1 MTENSKQSISN
12 AGPTAP
18 RLERVL
24 SVWDL
29 IFYGIVVIQPGA
41 PIPLFGLAEKLS
53 LGHTTTT
60 LLIAMVAMMLTAV
73 SYGRMAALYPAAG
86 SAYTYVGRGI
96 NFHLGFL
103 AGWAMFLDYLLI
115 PILCTIYLSLTVQRL
130 IPQIPFAALVA
141 FFSVSITLLNLRGIR
156 TTARSNLILLIFMC
170 AVIAAFVFVAVGYLF
185 ETQGWSGVFST
196 APFYNPATFHL
207 GTIVSATSFA
217 ALTYIGFD
225 SVTTLAEDVENPK
238 RNVLLATV
246 LVCLL
251 TGIFGSVQVYLGQ
264 RVWPDWTTYPNQ
276 ETAFLDVAKRVGG
289 MLLFH
294 GMAAMLIAASFAG
307 GLSAQA
313 GAARLLFGMGRDN
326 VLPKTIFGYLD
337 PKRRNPSRNIWI
349 IGALVFAG
357 SLLLSYEHG
366 AQVLNFGAFL
376 SFMGVNA
383 AAARQFYFLGVEG
396 RKRKV
401 LPDAILPAL
410 GFLFCLGIWLGLPW
424 PAKLIGGVWLLA
436 GIIYAASR
444 TRGFREKPVM
454 LDFSESD

>member
-1 MTENSKQSISN
+1 MPSSPDQKVSSTTS
-12 AGPTAP
+12 TAP
-18 RLERVL
+18 HLERVL

-41 PIPLFGLAEKLS
+41 PIPLFGLAEKMS
-53 LGHTTTT
+53 LGHTATTI
-60 LLIAMVAMMLTAV
+60 LIAMAAMLLTAV

-103 AGWAMFLDYLLI
+103 AGWSMFLDYLVI
-115 PILCTIYLSLTVQRL
+115 PILCTIYLALTVQRL
-130 IPQIPFAALVA
+130 VPQLPFAALVA
-141 FFSVSITLLNLRGIR
+141 FFSLSITFLNLRGIR

-170 AVIAAFVFVAVGYLF
+170 AVIASFIFVAVGYLF
-185 ETQGWSGVFST
+185 ATQGWGGVFSFT
-196 APFYNPATFHL
+196 PFYNPSTFHL
-207 GTIVSATSFA
+207 GTIATATSFA

-246 LVCLL
+246 VVCLL
-251 TGIFGSVQVYLGQ
+251 TGIFSTIQVYLGQ
-264 RVWPDWTTYPNQ
+264 RVWPDWTTYPNE
-276 ETAFLDVAKRVGG
+276 ETAFLDVSKRVGG

-307 GLSAQA
+307 ALSAQA

-326 VLPKTIFGYLD
+326 VFPKSIFGYLD
-337 PKRRNPSRNIWI
+337 PKRHNPSRNIWI
-349 IGALVFAG
+349 IGASVFAG
-357 SLLLSYEHG
+357 ALLLSYERG

-396 RKRKV
+396 RKRK
-401 LPDAILPAL
+401 LLQDAILPSL
-410 GFLFCLGIWLGLPW
+410 GFIFCFGIWVNLPW
-424 PAKLIGGVWLLA
+424 PAKLIGGAWLLA
-436 GIIYAASR
+436 GIIYAAAR

-454 LDFSESD
+454 LDFRETD

>member
-1 MTENSKQSISN
+1 MTDNPEHKTSS
-12 AGPTAP
+12 AAPTAP

-24 SVWDL
+24 TVWDL

-53 LGHTTTT
+53 LGHTATTI
-60 LLIAMVAMMLTAV
+60 LIAMVAMMLTAV

-86 SAYTYVGRGI
+86 SAYTYVGRGF

-103 AGWAMFLDYLLI
+103 AGWAMFLDYLVI
-115 PILCTIYLSLTVQRL
+115 PVLCTIYLSLTIQRL
-130 IPQIPFAALVA
+130 LPQLPYAALVA
-141 FFSVSITLLNLRGIR
+141 FFALTITLLNLRGIR

-170 AVIAAFVFVAVGYLF
+170 AIIGSFIFAALSYLF
-185 ETQGWSGVFST
+185 ATQGWGGVFSLT
-196 APFYNPATFHL
+196 PFYNPATFHI
-207 GTIVSATSFA
+207 GTIATATSFA

-225 SVTTLAEDVENPK
+225 SVTTLAEDVENPR

-246 LVCLL
+246 LVCVL
-251 TGIFGSVQVYLGQ
+251 TGIFASVQVYLGQ
-264 RVWPDWTTYPNQ
+264 RVWPDWTTFPSE
-276 ETAFLDVAKRVGG
+276 ETAFLDVSKRVGG

-307 GLSAQA
+307 ALSAQA

-326 VLPKTIFGYLD
+326 VFPEKIFGYLD
-337 PKRRNPSRNIWI
+337 PRRRNPSRNIWI

-357 SLLLSYEHG
+357 ALLLNYERG

-396 RKRKV
+396 RKRR
-401 LPDAILPAL
+401 LFTDAILPVL
-410 GFLFCLGIWLGLPW
+410 GFLFCLGIWINLPW
-424 PAKLIGGVWLLA
+424 PAKLIGGAWLLA
-436 GIIYAASR
+436 GIIYAAVR
-444 TRGFREKPVM
+444 TRGFREKPVI
-454 LDFSESD
+454 LDFRESK